1 MANNT
6 QSVEQTI
13 WNFLKS
19 QGFTDAGAAG
29 AMGNF
34 YAESGFVS
42 NSMEDSYEPVYGYNN
57 ETYTAAINSGKISRH
72 WFSTNPIGY
81 GLVGW
86 TWWELK
92 QGLWD
97 YAKETTNPFD
107 ISDLN
112 MQLNYFI
119 KNLKEFYPSRI
130 LNTLKTTNSV
140 REASNIVLLEYEKP
154 ADQSQSMQNRRAG
167 FAQTYYNKYATGQNY
182 TPAPEQGEPIQ
193 INIIQKTSSRN
204 TSSTPNRSLKYIVIH
219 YTAGSNSRTGAA
231 AACASFFATTANDAS
246 ADFIVDDTTI
256 VQYNPDIRNRRTWH
270 CGGGKMSTHGG
281 SLYGICKNSNS
292 IGIEVCSTST
302 NVHAQPNTSAW
313 TFTDAVVE
321 QAAKLTKYLMQTYG
335 IPIENVVRH
344 YDVNG
349 KYCPGVIGWNDASGD
364 ESKWIAFK
372 NRVSNMSAAGS
383 PGGGEEGG
391 SGATIVQFNSYAA
404 RVKVTK
410 DKVLNCHERPDTT
423 SEVVRTYQ
431 RNDVLAISKEEN
443 GWGYTGQGWVTLGD
457 ITKVSISEAIIDAIL
472 QGYDGITYDELTGK
486 MIYPLESWNND
497 FDGGF
502 KFIAHDDLL
511 NQLVEMKKWQDERDQ
526 QQSQSSLNT
535 NEFIKNLIISLEG
548 GSENK
553 EQCKEKIQL
562 VLKSA
567 VQSKKVLE
575 KTSSNILI
583 KTAADAFTDVSEEHI
598 LEKLDDDE
606 GKKDIIEHFQK
617 TYNDQGW
624 NRKIREAP
632 ESLNFWFDFINAD
645 SEMGQYAARAIGSRP
660 KAINDDKVTAI
671 YFQETPSVL
680 FLTPAEYEEYI
691 DNLESTNPEDFG
703 NTSGYTIVKLQPFM
717 ENYFTISGQGKSA
730 QDEFDSLL
738 YQHTYATD
746 TTTLT
751 SVPIYHLQP
760 NTRVFVKDDNT
771 GINGEYIVNKITVPL
786 QYNGTTSITT
796 TRAVE
801 RIY

>member
-1 MANNT
+1 MAN
-6 QSVEQTI
+6 VEQTI

-154 ADQSQSMQNRRAG
+154 RDQSPSMQNKRAG
-167 FAQTYYNKYATGQNY
+167 FAQTYYNKYATGQNAFVEK
-182 TPAPEQGEPIQ
+182 TETPIQ

-204 TSSTPNRSLKYIVIH
+204 TSYNPNRNLSYIVIH
-219 YTAGSNSRTGAA
+219 YTAGGSSKAGSAA
-231 AACASFFATTANDAS
+231 NCASFFATTAVDAS
-246 ADFIVDDTTI
+246 ADFIVDDATI
-256 VQYNPDIRNRRTWH
+256 VQYNPDIKNRRTWH
-270 CGGGKMSTHGG
+270 CGGGRQTQNGG
-281 SLYGICKNSNS
+281 SLLGICKNSNS

-302 NVHAQPNTSAW
+302 NVKANANSSAW
-313 TFTDAVVE
+313 SFTDAVVE
-321 QAAKLTKYLMQTYG
+321 QAAKLTKYLMQTYN
-335 IPIENVVRH
+335 IPIERVVRH
-344 YDVNG
+344 YDVTG
-349 KYCPGVIGWNDASGD
+349 KWCPGIIGWNDASGD

-372 NRVSNMSAAGS
+372 NKVSNMQSM
-383 PGGGEEGG
+383 GG
-391 SGATIVQFNSYAA
+391 SGNEGDAPAAPGAIPLDPYAA
-404 RVKVTK
+404 RVKIGK
-410 DKVLNCHERPDTT
+410 DKILNCHAEPNTT
-423 SEVVRTYQ
+423 SEIIRSYQ
-431 RNDVLAISKEEN
+431 KNDILAISKEEN
-443 GWGYTGQGWVTLGD
+443 GWGYTGKGWVTLSD
-457 ITKVSISEAIIDAIL
+457 IVKVSIAEAIIDAIL

-486 MIYPLESWNND
+486 LIYPLESWNND

-502 KFIAHDDLL
+502 KFFAHDDLL
-511 NQLVEMKKWQDERDQ
+511 NQLVEMKKWQDERK
-526 QQSQSSLNT
+526 QQSTLDT
-535 NEFIKNLIISLEG
+535 NEFIKNLVIALEDG
-548 GSENK
+548 ADNK

-567 VQSKKVLE
+567 VESKKTLA
-575 KTSSNILI
+575 KTSSSILI
-583 KTAADAFTDVSEEHI
+583 KTAANAFTDVSEEHI
-598 LEKLDDDE
+598 LEKLDNDQ
-606 GKKDIIEHFQK
+606 GKKDIIKYFQ
-617 TYNDQGW
+617 TNYDEQGW
-624 NRKIREAP
+624 NKKIQEAP
-632 ESLNFWFDFINAD
+632 ESLNFWFDFINAESD
-645 SEMGQYAARAIGSRP
+645 MGQYAIKAIGNRP

-680 FLTPAEYEEYI
+680 FLTSIEYE
-691 DNLESTNPEDFG
+691 DFLNNPEKFLDM
-703 NTSGYTIVKLQPFM
+703 SGYTIVKLQPFM

-730 QDEFDSLL
+730 KDEFDSLL
-738 YQHTYATD
+738 YKHTYATD

-751 SVPIYHLQP
+751 SVPIHHLQP
-760 NTRVFVKDDNT
+760 NTRIFIKDDNT
-771 GINGEYIVNKITVPL
+771 GINGEYIINKITIPL
-786 QYNGTTSITT
+786 QYNGTSSITA